1 MIGHNRVSLSGSL
14 IVEVGDRDIARYL
27 ETFLQIEI
35 FGISGGRNI
44 SEMSLRE
51 TSPEIKEIRNT

>member
-1 MIGHNRVSLSGSL
+1 MIRHNRVSLSGSL

-51 TSPEIKEIRNT
+51 TPPEIKRN

>member
-27 ETFLQIEI
+27 ETFLQIEV

-51 TSPEIKEIRNT
+51 TFPEIKEIRNT